1 MQLQEDSANDLEAL
15 KKEVEEEIADI
26 KAAKLSS
33 EELVTALATTR
44 VFLRYTEQTLKFAK
58 ELATPMNEAIAV
70 AQKAIQM
77 REEAERDIAIANEQ
91 QSKLIQLLP
100 KAFQAGKRTLS
111 KAGVTA
117 RHQENRALK
126 QDVFTW
132 LDANPPKHRG
142 KDAAAT
148 AIAGGIVPVAFRTAR
163 RWIDEWEKLRATGTM

>member
-1 MQLQEDSANDLEAL
+1 MQLQEDFEAV
-15 KKEVEEEIADI
+15 KKEVEEEIANI
-26 KAAKLSS
+26 NAAKLSS
-33 EELVTALATTR
+33 GQLVIALATTR
-44 VFLRYTEQTLKFAK
+44 FFLRYTQESLEIAK
-58 ELATPMNEAIAV
+58 GLATPMSEVLSIAER
-70 AQKAIQM
+70 ALQS
-77 REEAERDIAIANEQ
+77 RERDIAIANDW
-91 QSKLIQLLP
+91 QSQVIQLLP
-100 KAFQAGKRTLS
+100 KAFQAGQKKFA

-132 LDANPPKHRG
+132 LDANPPKPRG